1 MSRMRLTIACA
12 CALAICLIP
21 AAAAQAAHDPD
32 TVIVKYAPGTS
43 AGERAGLLSRLGASG
58 AVATIKGVGAQVVR
72 VSGDPVAA
80 AAALNRSPDV
90 LYAEPNEVLRTQAV
104 PNDARFG
111 ELYGF
116 DNSGQTGGSADADI
130 DAPEGWDLAG
140 MGAFPASGGVR
151 VGIIDTGIDQTHPD
165 LAGKTAACAQSMGL
179 LIFPGQIRAGR
190 CADDN
195 DHGTHVAGTIAAN
208 ANNGQGV
215 AGVAFDA
222 QLVICKALGG
232 PLGSGTTADVANCI
246 GWVHE
251 QGAKVISM
259 SLGGGASATLQ
270 SAVTNAWEGGGPG
283 GSLIVAAAGND
294 GDATVNYPAGYP
306 EAVSVAATDA
316 NDARADFSN
325 ANADVEI
332 AAPGVDVLSTVPGGG
347 YEAFSGTSMA
357 TPHVSGVAAVLWRLD
372 PGAAASTIRSRLDA
386 AVDDLGAPG
395 RDTSFGFGR
404 VNLCKAAGGSCAYTG
419 GG

>member
-1 MSRMRLTIACA
+1 MSRMRLAIA
-12 CALAICLIP
+12 CALALSCLVP
-21 AAAAQAAHDPD
+21 AAAAQANYDPH
-32 TVIVKYAPGTS
+32 TVIVKYVPGTS
-43 AGERAGLLSRLGASG
+43 AGERDGLLGRLGASG

-72 VSGDPVAA
+72 VSGDPAA
-80 AAALNRSPDV
+80 AAAELNRSPDV
-90 LYAEPNEVLRTQAV
+90 LYAEPNEILRTQAV
-104 PNDARFG
+104 PDDPRFG
-111 ELYGF
+111 ELYGL
-116 DNSGQTGGSADADI
+116 DNNGQTGGSADADV

-140 MGAFPASGGVR
+140 LAAFPATGGVR
-151 VGIIDTGIDQTHPD
+151 VGIVDTGIDQTHPD
-165 LAGKTAACAQSMGL
+165 LAGKTAACAQSRGL
-179 LIFPGQIRAGR
+179 LIFAGQISEGS

-208 ANNGQGV
+208 ADNGIGV

-232 PLGSGTTADVANCI
+232 PLGTGTTADVANCI

-259 SLGGGASATLQ
+259 SLGGGASTTLR

-283 GSLIVAAAGND
+283 GSVIVAAAGND

-316 NDARADFSN
+316 SDARADFSN
-325 ANADVEI
+325 ANADVEV

-357 TPHVSGVAAVLWRLD
+357 TPHAAGVTAVLWQLD

-386 AVDDLGAPG
+386 AVDDLGTPG
-395 RDTSFGFGR
+395 RDASFGFGR
-404 VNLCKAAGGSCAYTG
+404 VNLCKAAGGSCAYSG